1 MQLPQIRMQSKMAQI
16 SLQTV
21 NAKQEIRQP
30 KADLSIEQPRAEIT
44 MRTKPG
50 KLTIDQTQAFE
61 DMNLMNILKRND
73 RFAQEGM
80 QAIQEGTGRRAS
92 EGTELM
98 RIENGGNPLVSQAV
112 NYANP
117 PMKTLGIKFIPSY
130 GSVKI
135 NYDPASVDIQVTP
148 RKPRIDAKVN
158 APEMT
163 YTPGRV
169 DVGIAQKPELNIDFI
184 NLFPEAN

>member
-1 MQLPQIRMQSKMAQI
+1 MESKMAQI
-16 SLQTV
+16 SLRTV

-30 KADLSIEQPRAEIT
+30 KADLTIEQPSAEIT
-44 MRTKPG
+44 MRTKLG

-61 DMNLMNILKRND
+61 DMNLMSILRRNEK
-73 RFAQEGM
+73 FSKEGM
-80 QAIQEGTGRRAS
+80 QAIQEGTGRRAA
-92 EGTELM
+92 EGSELM

-112 NYANP
+112 NNAHP

-135 NYDPASVDIQVTP
+135 NYEPASVDIQVTEQ
-148 RKPRIDAKVN
+148 KPRIETRVN
-158 APEMT
+158 APEVT

-169 DVGIAQKPELNIDFI
+169 DVDLAKKAELNIDFI
-184 NLFPEAN
+184 NLFPDAN